1 MHQQNNTNMK
11 TLHQL
16 INNMLVHELQNHLHA
31 PGEFLE
37 TLVYT
42 GYDKTLEFY
51 NFKNSAID
59 PIGAAEDIAQ
69 FLKNNHPYAND
80 FDHGEILLKEGEN
93 EMLYH
98 LVFNVKFGE
107 EEDLITYLVSRWG
120 FPEDIAAWR
129 QDAEQFHLVFIHKLG

>member
-16 INNMLVHELQNHLHA
+16 INNMLVHELQNHISA

-42 GYDKTLEFY
+42 GFDKTLEFY

-59 PIGAAEDIAQ
+59 PIGTAEDIAQ
-69 FLKNNHPYAND
+69 FLKNNPYAKD

-93 EMLYH
+93 EILYH
-98 LVFNVKFGE
+98 LVFNIAILKGTLP
-107 EEDLITYLVSRWG
+107 DLVSHWG
-120 FPEDIAAWR
+120 FPEDIVAWKH
-129 QDAEQFHLVFIHKLG
+129 DAEQLHLVFIHKLG

>member
-1 MHQQNNTNMK
+1 MNQQNNTNMK
-11 TLHQL
+11 TLHQF
-16 INNMLVHELQNHLHA
+16 INNMLVHELQNHLNA

-69 FLKNNHPYAND
+69 FLRNNPYAKD

-93 EMLYH
+93 EILYH
-98 LVFNVKFGE
+98 LVFNITSLKGTLLS
-107 EEDLITYLVSRWG
+107 LISHWK

-129 QDAEQFHLVFIHKLG
+129 HNAEQLHLIFIHKLG

>member
-16 INNMLVHELQNHLHA
+16 INNMLVHELQNHLNA

-42 GYDKTLEFY
+42 EYDKTLEFY

-59 PIGAAEDIAQ
+59 PIGTAEDIAQ
-69 FLKNNHPYAND
+69 FLKNNPYAKD

-98 LVFNVKFGE
+98 LVFNVKFGQGK
-107 EEDLITYLVSRWG
+107 DLIIDLVSHWG

-129 QDAEQFHLVFIHKLG
+129 QDAEQFHLIFIHKLG

>member
-16 INNMLVHELQNHLHA
+16 INNMLVHELQNHLNA

-69 FLKNNHPYAND
+69 FLKNNPYARD

-93 EMLYH
+93 EILYH
-98 LVFNVKFGE
+98 LVFN
-107 EEDLITYLVSRWG
+107 ITSLKGTLPSLVSHWR
-120 FPEDIAAWR
+120 FPEDITAWKH
-129 QDAEQFHLVFIHKLG
+129 DAEQLHLIFIHKLG